1 MTSFSRKAK
10 AEAAKYQHQIHPK
23 HRHKYTFASDCGAG
37 SQGNKGFQP
46 GNTCGGDGD
55 GKNDAG
61 DQGGRDRHVSAE
73 AFKLLEM
80 AEEAGVLKDDD
91 YTKYE
96 EMFHDGDYEKM
107 ITELEDMIGEDPLAA
122 EDAAAQ
128 EYDERAGL
136 QKHIENAV
144 TGDDFFRSAMDSD
157 DPVVAQQAQIL
168 FDELHAEGYSHHGAM
183 SEDDKEVVVSMLA
196 ELVENQRPEAEAV
209 IDQDEVAESLKRAK
223 RVLREMRQAEDLDSI
238 EDPLAAE
245 DAGDMLDVY
254 ETMSVDEI
262 GDSEKKAIKDA
273 ATQLFEDGETIHEV
287 SAKLE
292 THPDVI
298 GELVDLDVVAQAD
311 DAGEEAEA
319 LAEEDYLADLSESEL
334 EEVLGPG
341 SRREEIEQQL
351 ANNPEMSDEE
361 VNEAVQELRSIR
373 TEEVRNAIQGGPDYS
388 ELNAQIASMSQGNA
402 TEQDLGQLKDD
413 LSNIAYQN
421 QGKLSAAIQGEGKR
435 NDESIMGQ
443 YRAYQDLVDG
453 MEIQSVEDLQRYSD
467 LTSKAF
473 NDLYNSI
480 YGIPSAAP
488 EDRG

>member
-61 DQGGRDRHVSAE
+61 DQGGGDKSKGMKAATQELRGNAE
-73 AFKLLEM
+73 MLLEM
-80 AEEAGVLKDDD
+80 ADPEDMEMADVLVMQRAHLQLLSLANDLEKGRDEVALERLQNFDGWLVD
-91 YTKYE
+91 EVPEDVKKYL
-96 EMFHDGDYEKM
+96 GD
-107 ITELEDMIGEDPLAA
+107 LEDDLMLDEMEDDLAAEDAAAEREQKQAEDLDSFEDPLAA
-122 EDAAAQ
+122 EDAAA
-128 EYDERAGL
+128 ERE
-136 QKHIENAV
+136 Q
-144 TGDDFFRSAMDSD
+144 
-157 DPVVAQQAQIL
+157 
-168 FDELHAEGYSHHGAM
+168 
-183 SEDDKEVVVSMLA
+183 
-196 ELVENQRPEAEAV
+196 
-209 IDQDEVAESLKRAK
+209 
-223 RVLREMRQAEDLDSI
+223 RQAEALDLI

-254 ETMSVDEI
+254 ETMSVDDI